1 MDFEGYFVKKK
12 FIIKEIAFFNY
23 FLNTYENFFIK
34 TKNYFN
40 KETKWCINHYHKIPC
55 NYGNTSFSLINKI
68 FQNSN
73 IIFLV
78 NGPEKLKILSN
89 FTKNIIIDLR
99 NIFDTSILAEPINRI
114 KCQLENH
121 TENKHCALFKVQK
134 LSLICDFKQET
145 LI

>member
-34 TKNYFN
+34 TKN
-40 KETKWCINHYHKIPC
+40 
-55 NYGNTSFSLINKI
+55 
-68 FQNSN
+68 
-73 IIFLV
+73 II
-78 NGPEKLKILSN
+78 
-89 FTKNIIIDLR
+89 R

-121 TENKHCALFKVQK
+121 TDNKHCALFKVQK